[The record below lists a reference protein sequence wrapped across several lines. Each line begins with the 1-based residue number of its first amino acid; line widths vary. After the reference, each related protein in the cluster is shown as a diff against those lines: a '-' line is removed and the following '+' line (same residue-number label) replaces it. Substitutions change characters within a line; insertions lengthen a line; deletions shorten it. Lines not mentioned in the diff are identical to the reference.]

1 MLCRLGMFGLT
12 GLRAIWCLTV
22 KVRIDTHTD
31 SNREVMVFALAI
43 HLALATPQIP
53 KVEDAVVYEA
63 NLRAFGPKGGFNA
76 LSRRLDEIQKL
87 GVNVLWL
94 MPIQP
99 VGKVRSAGGL
109 GSPYA
114 VANYDAVNPEFGTS
128 EDFQRLVKDAHRRKM
143 AVIIDWVPNH
153 TAWDNPWI
161 KAHPEWY
168 TRDAQGNITV
178 PAGTNWQDVAD
189 LNYDNPDLRRAMV
202 AAMKGWIERYGIDGF
217 RVDTADYVPHEFW
230 KEAVP
235 AIRSST
241 SRPLFMLA
249 EGFRPDHYTAG
260 FDLTYGW
267 NFYHR
272 LKEIY
277 AGAKATVLA
286 GADAAERENIPADA
300 RRLRFITNH
309 DFAAWEGTPL
319 DFFRTPEGVRTAFTV
334 TALYGGTPLLYN
346 GQEVAWPERIPLF
359 EKSNIDWN
367 RDPDAGKWIKG
378 LLDLRQK
385 HAALR
390 VGKVEDASTENAVV
404 FARSH
409 GAEEF
414 LIVANV
420 RDREN
425 GVSLTEARQGKWRD
439 AWTNKT
445 VSLGGSLTLP
455 AYAHRIYLRPSRSR

>member
-1 MLCRLGMFGLT
+1 MLLP
-12 GLRAIWCLTV
+12 
-22 KVRIDTHTD
+22 
-31 SNREVMVFALAI
+31 
-43 HLALATPQIP
+43 LALHLNLALPQVP

-63 NLRAFGPKGGFNA
+63 NLRAFGPNGGFNA
-76 LSRRLDEIQKL
+76 LGKRLDDIRKL

-109 GSPYA
+109 GSPYS
-114 VANYDAVNPEFGTS
+114 VADYDLVNPEFGTS
-128 EDFQRLVKDAHRRKM
+128 EDFQRLVREAHRRKM
-143 AVIIDWVPNH
+143 SVIIDWVPNH

-168 TRDAQGNITV
+168 TRDAKGNITV

-189 LNYDNPDLRRAMV
+189 LNYENPDLRKAMI
-202 AAMKGWIERYGIDGF
+202 AAMKGWIDRYGIDGF
-217 RVDTADYVPHEFW
+217 RVDTADYVPFEFW

-235 AIRSST
+235 AIRRST

-286 GADAAERENIPADA
+286 PADASEREGVPVGA

-319 DFFRTPEGVRTAFTV
+319 DFFKTPEGVRTAFTV

-359 EKSNIDWN
+359 EKSTIDWS
-367 RDPDAGKWIKG
+367 RDSQTAPWIAR
-378 LLDLRQK
+378 LLDLRRK
-385 HAALR
+385 HPALKG
-390 VGKVEDASTENAVV
+390 GKVEDASTEDVV
-404 FARSH
+404 AFVRREGS
-409 GAEEF
+409 EEV
-414 LIVANV
+414 LVVANV
-420 RDREN
+420 RDREI
-425 GVSLTEARQGKWRD
+425 GLSLADAMQGQWRD
-439 AWTNKT
+439 IWTGKPET
-445 VSLGGSLTLP
+445 LGPKLSLP
-455 AYAHRIYLRPSRSR
+455 AFGNRIYVREPKRR